1 MEVAASIT
9 SARFANFTELLDE
22 VAICWSTAFCLS
34 VKDIVFALE
43 DIKNSLTPGFYRIS
57 CVFKLVVTKLLNR
70 WKFLPKI
77 KINGILDIV
86 IILA

>member
-1 MEVAASIT
+1 MEVAANIT
-9 SARFANFTELLDE
+9 CARFASFTELLDE

-34 VKDIVFALE
+34 VKDMVFALE
-43 DIKNSLTPGFYRIS
+43 DMKNSLTTGFDRIS
-57 CVFKLVVTKLLNR
+57 YVFNLVVTKFLTC

-77 KINGILDIV
+77 KINGIVDIV